1 MARAPVYA
9 RHAGHCCANRHPAS
23 ARRETIEVGS
33 GLHGGG
39 PGHGK
44 NVSRGV
50 ENAGRC
56 SVSLVPVAKNE
67 EACGVFGLPNGPIGM
82 GDRMPSLSLPALTE
96 PSLMW
101 DRQKL
106 SDMARA
112 RKAALSD
119 VEAALLAF
127 ARTQE
132 LTDEPAVDVKAA
144 EKELEAALEKLEP
157 EAAGKL
163 NHIGSVERDEVLR
176 DFLVAMVQHNQQ
188 RIERDLEDVQL
199 LEVSQ
204 SLAAPNVGE
213 TVPEK
218 KRKRRLGLF
227 RR

>member
-1 MARAPVYA
+1 
-9 RHAGHCCANRHPAS
+9 
-23 ARRETIEVGS
+23 
-33 GLHGGG
+33 
-39 PGHGK
+39 
-44 NVSRGV
+44 
-50 ENAGRC
+50 
-56 SVSLVPVAKNE
+56 
-67 EACGVFGLPNGPIGM
+67 M

-163 NHIGSVERDEVLR
+163 KHIGSVERDEVLR